1 MLTRRTL
8 LTGIGGAVTAGI
20 VGHET
25 VQVAFGAP
33 KVVEYAFAIS
43 PTPKDKIRIAL
54 ISDPHV
60 VNPYSSLS
68 AYDRIVDRANGLEP
82 DLILLLGDYSGAHH
96 HLKTSSVSMV
106 DFGLSSKR
114 LRAPMGRYAVLGNHD
129 WSDDLVAHHAG
140 LPPQAQRGLEQ
151 SGIRVL
157 RNEAIK
163 LLLPSGRS
171 TWLAG
176 LDSLIWNPKQP
187 GLSMASLEQ
196 TFAPTMYDTDP
207 VILMAHEPDSFA
219 LHHPRIGLQVSGHMH
234 GGQVR
239 VGTWLPGSLPSLYA
253 NRYLH
258 GHIQEADQSLVV
270 SGGLGFSRYP
280 VRLGAPP
287 EITLINL
294 HL

>member
-8 LTGIGGAVTAGI
+8 LTAAGGAIAAGLAGRETA
-20 VGHET
+20 ET
-25 VQVAFGAP
+25 AFGAP
-33 KVVEYAFAIS
+33 KILEHSLSIS
-43 PTPKDKIRIAL
+43 DAPQDKLRIAL
-54 ISDPHV
+54 VSDPHV
-60 VNPYSSLS
+60 VNPYSNLL
-68 AYDRIVDRANGLEP
+68 AYDRIVAKTNALQP

-96 HLKTSSVSMV
+96 RLKSSAVSMD
-106 DFGLSSKR
+106 DFGISSKR
-114 LRAPMGRYAVLGNHD
+114 LSAPLGRYAVLGNHD
-129 WSDDLVAHHAG
+129 WSDDLDAHHSG
-140 LPPQAQRGLEQ
+140 RPPAAQLGLEK

-157 RNEAIK
+157 RNEALRIK
-163 LLLPSGRS
+163 LFSGRGI
-171 TWLAG
+171 WLAG
-176 LDSLIWNPKQP
+176 LDSLIWNPHRP
-187 GLSMASLEQ
+187 GLSMANLDQ
-196 TFAPTMYDTDP
+196 AFAPTMADNDP

-239 VGTWLPGSLPSLYA
+239 VGPWTPASLPSLYA

-258 GHIQEADQSLVV
+258 GHIHEAGQHLVV

-280 VRLGAPP
+280 VRFGAPS